1 MEQVHFSPKLIRT
14 LVLGAALLA
23 TAANAQ
29 IAKGATKY
37 LGNITTNSAVR
48 SDFVTYW
55 NQITAENECKWGSV
69 QGSSQSK
76 WSWSGC
82 DAAYDTAKKH
92 GFPFKFHTLIW
103 GSQLPSWLSG
113 LSTTAQTAAITA
125 WMDSAAAHYPDADL
139 IDVVNEATNDA
150 DGTKH
155 APFPDSL
162 ALGGKGTTGYDWVIK
177 AFTMARARWP
187 KAKLILNDYN
197 NIRWNQ
203 SEFITLAKAVVN
215 STNGKKI
222 IDGVGCQAHD
232 LGGNGSYMDSS
243 SVASSLKTLYTSV
256 GLPIYV
262 SEFDLADTISDAS
275 QLAGYKKTFPP
286 IWQSPYV
293 AGVTLWGYVS
303 GSTWITGSG
312 LMSSSGTARSA
323 FTWLQSY
330 VKSNLSPTSPTTSI
344 EADRD
349 VETPVSRS
357 GLVMRNVGG
366 HLVMGVERDGQ
377 FQEISAV
384 GRK

>member
-1 MEQVHFSPKLIRT
+1 MDQIHSSPKFSRT
-14 LVLGAALLA
+14 LVLWAALLA

-37 LGNITTNSAVR
+37 LGNITTNGAVR

-69 QGSSQSK
+69 QGTSQSK

-82 DAAYDTAKKH
+82 DDVYKYAKNN
-92 GFPFKFHTLIW
+92 GIPFKFHTLIW
-103 GSQLPSWLSG
+103 GSQLPSWLSS

-139 IDVVNEATNDA
+139 IDVVNEATP
-150 DGTKH
+150 GH

-162 ALGGKGTTGYDWVIK
+162 ALGGKGTSGYDWVIK

-203 SEFITLAKAVVN
+203 DQYITLAKAVVN

-243 SVASSLKTLYTSV
+243 AVASSLKTLYTSV

-293 AGVTLWGYVS
+293 AGVTLWGYIS
-303 GSTWITGSG
+303 GATWITGSG
-312 LMSSSGTARSA
+312 LISSGGTARSA

-330 VKSNLSPTSPTTSI
+330 VKSNLSPTNPTTSI
-344 EADRD
+344 EADPNA
-349 VETPVSRS
+349 ETPVSKS
-357 GLVMRNVGG
+357 GLVTRNVGG
-366 HLVMGVERDGQ
+366 HLVLGVERNGQ
-377 FQEISAV
+377 FQEISAT